1 MINLI
6 AVGIITVYTVII
18 GTVVLI
24 TRSKTD
30 DLMEKRKREI
40 LAKIKERIKTSV
52 EREAY
57 AKQQLREELM
67 QKAEIGDLEG
77 IKMLLNMMG

>member
-30 DLMEKRKREI
+30 DFMEKRKREI